1 MGLLPKRFANSVG
14 PFGENRE
21 LVETSAAFRTIPNLA
36 GDAIS
41 FGEDVGDDNNNV
53 NQKCGVG
60 LHDGIIA
67 SM

>member
-1 MGLLPKRFANSVG
+1 
-14 PFGENRE
+14 